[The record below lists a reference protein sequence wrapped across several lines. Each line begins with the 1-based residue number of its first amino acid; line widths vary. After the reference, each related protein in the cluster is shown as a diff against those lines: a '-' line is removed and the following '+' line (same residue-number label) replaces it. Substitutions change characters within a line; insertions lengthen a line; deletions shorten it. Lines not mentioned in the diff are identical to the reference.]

1 MRYLIF
7 GDIHGKHL
15 DVLEKTLNSEKP
27 DMIICL
33 GDFDNTDVVRQW
45 IKIQKNYPA
54 LTVPGNHD
62 HAILKAIPIWTSIWD
77 VSEDEAEE
85 YTQKLHEDLH
95 SDKECLNFIKSLIY
109 GKTESKEDNAEYFI
123 FNQVSEDLKR
133 FENILFSDKEYSNF
147 IKTGVYKRTYMLE
160 RKIRIGNKNT
170 VVVHG
175 GFAGDINSWSECPEE
190 YRPLWYRIR
199 EIQHAKENFE
209 EMEKRG
215 YELMI
220 RGHDHMQ
227 QCIAK
232 IGNNI
237 INFEGNISFC
247 TIEEGLYIINPGAY
261 FDGDYAIMDV
271 KDNIEVRFKNL
282 R

>member
-15 DVLEKTLNSEKP
+15 DVLEKTLDSEKP

-33 GDFDNTDVVRQW
+33 GDFDSTDVVRQW
-45 IKIQKNYPA
+45 VKIQKNYPA

-85 YTQKLHEDLH
+85 YIQKLYTSLK

-109 GKTESKEDNAEYFI
+109 ERINLEEEPRLKPEKEIKIGEKNAI
-123 FNQVSEDLKR
+123 
-133 FENILFSDKEYSNF
+133 I
-147 IKTGVYKRTYMLE
+147 I
-160 RKIRIGNKNT
+160 
-170 VVVHG
+170 HG
-175 GFAGDINSWSECPEE
+175 GFAGDINSWSDCPEE
-190 YRPLWYRIR
+190 YRPLWYRIK
-199 EIQHAKENFE
+199 EIQHAKANFE